1 MSSPKILYINPVVRT
16 TTSTGR
22 IVRELADAAR
32 ADGWEAYTA
41 FSAGRDGHAPP
52 GIQKPLP
59 VGNRLDVALH
69 GLATRIFDRHGL
81 ASASA
86 TRAFVRQL
94 QQIAPDLVH
103 IHNIHGYF
111 LNYPILFDYLRR
123 ARVPVVWTVHDC
135 WLFTGHCYHY
145 DAAGCMRWQSGCHD
159 CPQKHRFPASFIFD
173 RSRRNFADKRREFLS
188 LAPGQLTIATVSQ
201 WMSAQMR
208 ESFFSGCPIVTIHNG
223 IDTSIF
229 RPSPDSASVKTALGI
244 GRKRMLLAA
253 ASIWSAQKG
262 LSHLAHIACSMPA
275 DCALVMVGVDKKTAR
290 TLPPGIIALPSTS
303 SPSDLARLYSAADVF
318 LNPTLQDNYPTVNL
332 EAIACGTPV
341 VTFRTGGS
349 VESITPLTG
358 VVVGQGDSAAMLE
371 AALKIDKNA
380 LSRACRRH
388 ALDNFA
394 KDKTHKQYID
404 LYRKLIQL

>member
-22 IVRELADAAR
+22 IVRELAAAAR

-41 FSAGRDGHAPP
+41 FSAGRDGHAPD
-52 GIQKPLP
+52 GIYRPIP
-59 VGNRLDVALH
+59 VGSRLDVAIH

-81 ASASA
+81 ASAAA
-86 TRAFVRQL
+86 TRAFVKQL
-94 QQIAPDLVH
+94 ERIAPDLVH

-111 LNYPILFDYLRR
+111 LNYPVLFDYLRR
-123 ARVPVVWTVHDC
+123 SRVPVVWTVHDC

-145 DAAGCMRWQSGCHD
+145 DAAGCMRWQSVCHD

-173 RSRRNFADKRREFLS
+173 RSRRNFSDKRREFLS
-188 LAPGQLTIATVSQ
+188 LAPGQLTIATVSD
-201 WMSAQMR
+201 WMNAQMR
-208 ESFFSGCPIVTIHNG
+208 KSFFSHCPVITIHNG

-229 RPSPDSASVKTALGI
+229 RPCPDSAVKASLGI

-253 ASIWSAQKG
+253 ASIWSEQKG
-262 LSHLAHIACSMPA
+262 LSHLAHIARSMPA

-290 TLPPGIIALPSTS
+290 ALPHDIIALPPTA

-349 VESITPLTG
+349 VESITPFTG
-358 VVVGQGDSAAMLE
+358 VVVEQGDSDAMLS
-371 AALKIDKNA
+371 AALNIDKKA
-380 LSRACRRH
+380 LSGSCRSH
-388 ALDNFA
+388 ALANFSKDN
-394 KDKTHKQYID
+394 THKRYID
-404 LYRKLIQL
+404 LYHKLTQL